1 MNFFK
6 QLIKKYRYGDDII
19 VVSGLPRS
27 GTSMLMNMLASGG
40 LNAVTDQVRV
50 SDSDNP
56 KGYFEDERVKDM
68 ENDPDKSWLRNVRGK
83 TIKVIS
89 HLLKQLPEDNYYKVI
104 LLRRDLSEIVA
115 SQNIMLKRRGEP
127 NPISDEKAIEMYR
140 NHVIDIKVYLRR
152 KPYFDLLELHYQE
165 VIAAPLV
172 CAEKVNEFLGLGLDS
187 QAMAAV
193 VDPDLYRNR
202 TVSSN

>member
-1 MNFFK
+1 
-6 QLIKKYRYGDDII
+6 
-19 VVSGLPRS
+19 
-27 GTSMLMNMLASGG
+27 MLMNMLASGG
-40 LNAVTDQVRV
+40 LSGVTDQVRV

-68 ENDPDKSWLRNVRGK
+68 ENDRDKSWLRNVRGK
-83 TIKVIS
+83 TLKVIS

-104 LLRRDLSEIVA
+104 LLRRDLGEIVA

-127 NPISDEKAIEMYR
+127 NPISDEKAIDMYR
-140 NHVIDIKVYLRR
+140 KHLIDIKVFLRR
-152 KPYFDLLELHYQE
+152 KPYFDLLELHYHE

-172 CAEKVNEFLGLGLDS
+172 SAEKVNEFLGGGLDS

-202 TVSSN
+202 KITSN

>member
-40 LNAVTDQVRV
+40 LSGVTDQVRV

-68 ENDPDKSWLRNVRGK
+68 ENDRDKSWLRNVRGK
-83 TIKVIS
+83 TLKVIS

-104 LLRRDLSEIVA
+104 LLRRDLGEIVA

-127 NPISDEKAIEMYR
+127 NPISDEKAIDMYR
-140 NHVIDIKVYLRR
+140 KHLIDIKVFLRR
-152 KPYFDLLELHYQE
+152 KPYFDLLELHYHE

-172 CAEKVNEFLGLGLDS
+172 SAEKVNEFLGGGLDS

-202 TVSSN
+202 KITSN